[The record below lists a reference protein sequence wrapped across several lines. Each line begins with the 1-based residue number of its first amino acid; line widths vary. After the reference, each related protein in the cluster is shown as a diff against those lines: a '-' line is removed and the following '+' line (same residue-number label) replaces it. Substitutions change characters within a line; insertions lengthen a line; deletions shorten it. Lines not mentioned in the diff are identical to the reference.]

1 MNTTRS
7 NGTGLRESSVDRRTL
22 LRRAGAAGA
31 MAAGGSLL
39 GVDGILAAGRAPAVL
54 QDDVSG
60 TIKLLMNVTPD
71 YMEGV
76 FGAFNEKYPNV
87 EVQAEG
93 ISSAGW
99 SDFSDQ
105 VVTRLAG
112 GETFDIVQIATEGQ
126 RVFASKGLLAPID
139 EYLERDDAELQEYYD
154 ALPPK
159 FLELVQSVTSGDE
172 TYFLPGEFNTMGIWY
187 NADMFASAGV
197 EEPAP
202 GWTWDDFHTA
212 ATAMV
217 GDGTFGMHVVG
228 GLFVSVMPWLLTN
241 GASPL
246 NADWS
251 EATVDTPEAVEAA
264 QFMRSLVE
272 EKISPEPGGE
282 FDAFTLMAQDKL
294 AMFGAGRW
302 PLANIRELEIV
313 DKVKIAQWPQKTG
326 PGSPIGW
333 KSYPI
338 FDVSENK
345 EAAWAFA
352 KFMTS
357 PEASLE
363 LAKLGT
369 ELPPRREAIE
379 SDVFLENSP
388 EGMSVLFDAVD
399 YATPVPGPDNGAV
412 IQAAI
417 EETFDQILIGN
428 VDAESALADLNEE
441 IQSEL

>member
-1 MNTTRS
+1 MDTMRS
-7 NGTGLRESSVDRRTL
+7 KVTGLRESSVDRRTL

-31 MAAGGSLL
+31 VATGASVL
-39 GVDGILAAGRAPAVL
+39 GVDGILAARQTPAVV
-54 QDDVSG
+54 QSDVSG

-76 FGAFNEKYPNV
+76 FGAFNEQYPNV

-139 EYLERDDAELQEYYD
+139 EYLERDDAELQEYYE

-202 GWTWDDFHTA
+202 DWTWDDFHAA

-228 GLFVSVMPWLLTN
+228 GLFVSVMP
-241 GASPL
+241 
-246 NADWS
+246 
-251 EATVDTPEAVEAA
+251 
-264 QFMRSLVE
+264 
-272 EKISPEPGGE
+272 
-282 FDAFTLMAQDKL
+282 
-294 AMFGAGRW
+294 
-302 PLANIRELEIV
+302 
-313 DKVKIAQWPQKTG
+313 
-326 PGSPIGW
+326 
-333 KSYPI
+333 
-338 FDVSENK
+338 
-345 EAAWAFA
+345 
-352 KFMTS
+352 
-357 PEASLE
+357 
-363 LAKLGT
+363 
-369 ELPPRREAIE
+369 
-379 SDVFLENSP
+379 
-388 EGMSVLFDAVD
+388 
-399 YATPVPGPDNGAV
+399 
-412 IQAAI
+412 
-417 EETFDQILIGN
+417 
-428 VDAESALADLNEE
+428 
-441 IQSEL
+441 